1 MVYIK
6 KNLGREKKK
15 VHSRWLVLE
24 EKTALCRVNGI
35 PEWDQHYSSYKA
47 EQCREASRECILY
60 LLDPYIGGDRETS
73 A

>member
-1 MVYIK
+1 
-6 KNLGREKKK
+6 
-15 VHSRWLVLE
+15 VLE
-24 EKTALCRVNGI
+24 EETALCRVNGI
-35 PEWDQHYSSYKA
+35 PEWAQHYSSDKA